1 MPNSAPAATAMP
13 LLLSG
18 PTSNN
23 CLYSSAS
30 RKYTILYMLIH
41 GLHPTDIN
49 NAEIATNA
57 LGCALCAVYADKR
70 QCSNTFFNLQLQ
82 CESKKSP
89 LRFSDNFFSKRL
101 GIFNKFFT
109 HLLWAPSC
117 ARLQIFI
124 QLSPTLTKLSHT
136 KRDHPSNFI
145 HFTRT

>member
-82 CESKKSP
+82 CESKKIP
-89 LRFSDNFFSKRL
+89 PCVFQTIFFPNGWEFLTNF
-101 GIFNKFFT
+101 
-109 HLLWAPSC
+109 
-117 ARLQIFI
+117 
-124 QLSPTLTKLSHT
+124 SHT
-136 KRDHPSNFI
+136 YYGLPSALDYKFLFNYLQL
-145 HFTRT
+145 